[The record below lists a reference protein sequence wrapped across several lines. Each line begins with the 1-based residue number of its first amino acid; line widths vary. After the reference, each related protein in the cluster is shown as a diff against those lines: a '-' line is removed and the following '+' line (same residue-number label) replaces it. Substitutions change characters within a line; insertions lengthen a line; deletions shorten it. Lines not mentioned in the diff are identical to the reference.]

1 MRNTWIVLEHEIKTT
16 LAKRS
21 FWLTTFLFP
30 LLILALT
37 LLPQLLAGDA
47 IEASQQALLAPP
59 AAGGRHPAIGYVDL
73 SGLVQRIPPDLPPGL
88 LQRFDDEA
96 AALAALQAGQVFQ
109 VYLAPADFMQSGALV
124 VVPSQFSPLVDP
136 SNFDLMEYLL
146 AYNLLGDADLAR
158 RVLWPGASSPQVTL
172 LAPAAA
178 RRPVSGLDFGLSFAV
193 MFILFFTI
201 TLSSGYMLQS
211 VVKEKENRTAEV
223 LLLSLSPVQLMLGKI
238 LGLGAVALLQ
248 MGVWLGGGLLLLG
261 RGQALLG
268 SGALALLPDGF
279 VAVTVLYF
287 LLGYALYA
295 SALGALGALAPNLRE
310 GSQYTFI
317 LLLPLL
323 APIVLNSVF
332 VEAPDGLAATVL
344 SLFPLT
350 SPTAMPTRLVAGDA
364 PAWQIAL
371 GLALLAATAFA
382 FVLLAARFFRADT
395 LLSDAALDWRRVR
408 RELKNG
414 EW

>member
-1 MRNTWIVLEHEIKTT
+1 MRNTWIVLEHEVKTT

-30 LLILALT
+30 LLILVLT
-37 LLPQLLAGDA
+37 LLPRLLAGNA

-59 AAGGRHPAIGYVDL
+59 AADGRHPAIGYVDL
-73 SGLVQRIPPDLPPGL
+73 SGLVQRIPPDLPPDL
-88 LQRFDDEA
+88 LQRFEDEA
-96 AALAALQAGQVFQ
+96 AALAALQAGEVFQ

-124 VVPSQFSPLVDP
+124 AIPSQFSPLADP
-136 SNFDLMEYLL
+136 SDFDLMEYLL

-158 RVLWPGASSPQVTL
+158 RVLWPGGSSPEVTL
-172 LAPAAA
+172 LAPAN
-178 RRPVSGLDFGLSFAV
+178 RPVSALDFGLTYAV

-211 VVKEKENRTAEV
+211 VAKEKENRTAEV

-248 MGVWLGGGLLLLG
+248 MGVWLGGGLLLLDQ
-261 RGQALLG
+261 GQALLG
-268 SGALALLPDGF
+268 PAGAASLPDGF
-279 VAVTVLYF
+279 AAVTMLYF

-295 SALGALGALAPNLRE
+295 SALGALGALAPSLRE

-323 APIVLNSVF
+323 APIMLNSVF
-332 VEAPDGLAATVL
+332 VEAPDGPVATAF

-350 SPTAMPTRLVAGDA
+350 SPTAMPTRLVAGA
-364 PAWQIAL
+364 VPAWQVLL
-371 GLALLAATAFA
+371 GLGLLAVTALA

-395 LLSDAALDWRRVR
+395 LLSHAALDWRRVR
-408 RELKNG
+408 G
-414 EW
+414 EV

>member
-1 MRNTWIVLEHEIKTT
+1 
-16 LAKRS
+16 
-21 FWLTTFLFP
+21 
-30 LLILALT
+30 
-37 LLPQLLAGDA
+37 
-47 IEASQQALLAPP
+47 
-59 AAGGRHPAIGYVDL
+59 
-73 SGLVQRIPPDLPPGL
+73 
-88 LQRFDDEA
+88 
-96 AALAALQAGQVFQ
+96 
-109 VYLAPADFMQSGALV
+109 
-124 VVPSQFSPLVDP
+124 
-136 SNFDLMEYLL
+136 
-146 AYNLLGDADLAR
+146 
-158 RVLWPGASSPQVTL
+158 VTL
-172 LAPAAA
+172 LAPAAVS
-178 RRPVSGLDFGLSFAV
+178 RPVSGLDFGLSFAV

-248 MGVWLGGGLLLLG
+248 MGVWLGGGMLLLG

-268 SGALALLPDGF
+268 SGALASLPDGF

-332 VEAPDGLAATVL
+332 VEAPDGLTATVL

-364 PAWQIAL
+364 PAWQVLL
-371 GLALLAATAFA
+371 GLALLSVTAFA

-408 RELKNG
+408 KQV
-414 EW
+414 